1 MRYKIIK
8 NGETVSTILADERFV
23 KDYCH
28 KNGFTYEEEILPEPE
43 RKPTPEERIAELEAI
58 NEELEDALCEMD
70 AANEER
76 IAAIEDALCEM
87 DMG

>member
-8 NGETVSTILADERFV
+8 DGETVNTIVADEKFV
-23 KDYCH
+23 RHYCF

-43 RKPTPEERIAELEAI
+43 RKPTAEERIKELETI
-58 NEELEDALCEMD
+58 NAELEDAMCEMD
-70 AANEER
+70 AATEER
-76 IAAIEDALCEM
+76 LAAIEDALCEM